1 MHYQHCSQHLKIHAL
16 LEKMNEYRS
25 YAMIISVR
33 NGRPIARIL
42 VKGLYQLN
50 FFPAKLN
57 QAFIIATLFGENV
70 TGSAT
75 QLVLILFIQG

>member
-1 MHYQHCSQHLKIHAL
+1 M
-16 LEKMNEYRS
+16 
-25 YAMIISVR
+25 
-33 NGRPIARIL
+33 ARIL
-42 VKGLYQLN
+42 VKGLYRLN